1 MGKLRK
7 FMIALC
13 IATGISCLAGAA
25 ACAANEPEYYV
36 LTAEGAG
43 VDIVFIDNMEGFNN
57 GGKVKEGVNVRFK
70 IEVGAN
76 ATGEPAVKVNDEL
89 LLPDAEGVYSFTMSA
104 ATVIKVDNIS
114 TLSTLTFDKSQ
125 KTTDSSGA
133 EYKTV
138 LRMTYTDLEGK
149 TLYSGMV
156 DGEAKD
162 EDVVME
168 YDVKAVNG
176 EPFSFKINLSPY
188 YVQEFDV
195 SYNTEVLLP
204 DENGVYTIEAVD
216 GNATIAVTGVKQED
230 SFIQRGDGDGT
241 EDNPFLLK
249 RPIDLFNMAALV
261 NSSFYAGYNAAHYK
275 LAADIDMKG
284 EQLYVS
290 GDASNSTAIFS
301 GTFDG
306 DGHTISNFYITD
318 EVVDQETYAEEYLP
332 YVGLFGYVAATM
344 TSPAVI
350 KDVTLSDYEVLTHPG
365 AAGAG
370 VYVGS
375 VVGFGIGVE
384 ISGCKLVNGTVSSEG
399 DDNQM
404 ICMGGVAGV
413 LQAAYSNAGGSLITY
428 DSFIYGCGTDIEV
441 IGSGSPRSTGGIAGY
456 LVSSDI
462 NAIAYVSDCY
472 SLGDV
477 NGGMHVG
484 GIVGT
489 LGLLS
494 SVYNCYATGEII
506 ANNYLSMQG
515 LNDAYKGAYAGG
527 IVGYAETDTL
537 ISNCYSGVSNTY
549 AQSSNGASWQATGDI
564 VAKAAGAGEVSITSA
579 GLISLNCLTSTT
591 AANDDTF
598 RNVLGWSEREWAFN
612 GGYPTLNAL
621 SDGAENKITVTVKAG
636 DTLVLTADNTV
647 GAGYRTIYKWYND
660 GVLDEYIVNTAD
672 GLRSWGY
679 YFDKALTQKVT
690 SGYVPTRDVTLY
702 VGFADYSEITGKYYI
717 DAIGA
722 VSDDTVGDGRISD
735 FKAGSAYVVFNDDGT
750 ADFRYGGMTY
760 TSPYT
765 YDGETIT
772 LLYSAVLSTIFT
784 DTRTEGSLFSFTGT
798 VDGRTLTLKTLAS
811 LVQSTSGETTT
822 YGYVNVTV
830 EAIKEENLGVYGRYY
845 GTNRTIYCFAG
856 DGNGTSTTSAGTIS
870 EFTFSVSDDGTVTST
885 LGNITLGADGAITKI
900 GNTSVTKLDEFYGT
914 WKRNAN
920 AVYSVAFDGR
930 GTVNYLGESVQYTVS
945 DGVATFT
952 AGGKQHTAQ
961 FEGGLLSVDGV
972 TYSDGAGYT
981 GKWFYSGVDEQIT
994 LTLDGIGES
1003 GYGEAIISY
1012 LGGVVTDVAAQYDVT
1027 KSGSLTYIRIYVGN
1041 VLYGELSIA
1050 DGAAQKIISGSFFSL
1065 LNDAYYTSTSFY
1077 LYDNFEGTWAS
1088 GVEEFDSITFNGK
1101 GAYNVAATGE
1111 TFAISG
1117 SVTARTA
1124 GGTTTKGTYSLTSA
1138 TAGTMNM
1145 GGKTYSIAY
1154 DELEDTFTMTAADDG
1169 KIKFAR
1175 RDMWYGVELYDGDG
1189 LSYTFDGKGYIGGTL
1204 TVSDGSEYGY
1214 TVTDGVT
1221 VLSDG
1226 RTLAANGQT
1235 FDLGG
1240 TQLSLRTGFAGE
1252 WIANGNRP
1260 VTITEADSNFNA
1272 KLTFDG
1278 KEYIFT
1284 YNPQTG
1290 TLVRSGE
1297 GKLDAATVKL
1307 LGSYEMSIT
1316 ALFDGDDAYI
1326 NCIKWSE
1333 ADGWAGEFK
1342 AADGS
1347 SYTFDGLGRATYGQ
1361 GTVIYKNGNTL
1372 TTYSYTVDKFGTPSI
1387 KADVTKVFVRVD
1399 GEGGYSADGY
1409 EERFDFVEP
1418 NSYQGRYAYVDG
1430 GEAEYYF
1437 DGGSTLYVST
1447 DGGKTYA
1454 KAYSYE
1460 VVSETEVR
1468 LTSGNS
1474 VKKGTL
1480 TKSGN
1485 YYTIEITDAE

>member
-7 FMIALC
+7 FLIALC
-13 IATGISCLAGAA
+13 VATGVSCLAGAA

-70 IEVGAN
+70 IEIGSN
-76 ATGEPAVKVNDEL
+76 ATGEPAVKVNDQL
-89 LLPDAEGVYSFTMSA
+89 LFPDDSGVYTFTMTA
-104 ATVIKVDNIS
+104 ATVIKVDNVS
-114 TLSTLTFDKSQ
+114 TLSTLTFDKTQ
-125 KTTDSSGA
+125 KSTDSSGT

-138 LRMTYTDLEGK
+138 LRMTYTDTEGN
-149 TLYSGMV
+149 TLYPGTV
-156 DGEAKD
+156 DGEVTD

-168 YDVKAVNG
+168 YSVKAVNG
-176 EPFSFKINLSPY
+176 EPFSFKINMSSY
-188 YVQEFDV
+188 YVQDFDV
-195 SYNTEVLLP
+195 SCNTEVLTP
-204 DENGVYTIEAVD
+204 DANGVYTIDEVS
-216 GNATIAVTGVKQED
+216 GNSTISVTGVTQED
-230 SFIQRGDGDGT
+230 SFIQRGEGDGSA
-241 EDNPFLLK
+241 ENPFLLR
-249 RPIDLFNMAALV
+249 RPIDLYNMAALV
-261 NSSFYAGYNAAHYK
+261 NSSFYVGFNAAHYK

-290 GDASNSTAIFS
+290 GDASNSTAVFC

-332 YVGLFGYVAATM
+332 YVGLFGYAAAT
-344 TSPAVI
+344 TASPAVI
-350 KDVTLSDYEVLTHPG
+350 KDVTLSDYEVITHPG

-384 ISGCKLVNGTVSSEG
+384 VSGCKLVNGTVSAEG

-413 LQAAYSNAGGSLITY
+413 LQAAYRNAGGSVITY

-441 IGSGSPRSTGGIAGY
+441 IGSGSPRSTGGIVGY
-456 LVSSDI
+456 LVSSDT

-472 SLGDV
+472 SLGNV

-489 LGLLS
+489 LGLFS

-537 ISNCYSGVSNTY
+537 IYGCYSGVLNTY
-549 AQSSNGASWQATGDI
+549 AQSSNGAAWQATGDI
-564 VAKAAGAGEVSITSA
+564 AAKAAGAGEVSITSA
-579 GLISLNCLTSTT
+579 ELISLNCLTSSA

-621 SDGAENKITVTVKAG
+621 PDSVENKITVTVKSG
-636 DTLVLTADNTV
+636 DTLVLTAENTV
-647 GAGYRTIYKWYND
+647 GAGYSTIYKWYND

-690 SGYVPTRDVTLY
+690 SGYVPTKDVTLY

-722 VSDDTVGDGRISD
+722 VSDDTLGEGRISD

-765 YDGETIT
+765 YDGKTVT
-772 LLYSAVLSTIFT
+772 LLYSAVLSTVFT

-798 VDGRTLTLKTLAS
+798 ADGRVLTLRTLAS

-822 YGYVNVTV
+822 YDYVTVTV
-830 EAIKEENLGVYGRYY
+830 EAIKEDDVGVYGRYY
-845 GTNRTIYCFAG
+845 GSNRTVYYFAP
-856 DGNGTSTTSAGTIS
+856 DGNGTATTSNGTVS
-870 EFTFSVSDDGTVTST
+870 TFTFSVADDGAVTST
-885 LGNITLGADGAITKI
+885 LGNITVGTDGAISRI
-900 GNTSVTKLDEFYGT
+900 GNTTLTKLDAFYGT
-914 WKRNAN
+914 WKKDAN
-920 AVYSVAFDGR
+920 AAYSIVFDGR
-930 GTVNYLGESVQYTVS
+930 GTVTYFGTSAQYTVT

-952 AGGKQHTAQ
+952 AGGRQHSAE
-961 FEGGLLSVDGV
+961 FVDGLLSVDGES
-972 TYSDGAGYT
+972 YSDGSGYT
-981 GKWFYSGVDEQIT
+981 GKWFYSGVTEQIT
-994 LTLDGIGES
+994 LDLRGIGEY

-1012 LGGVVTDVAAQYDVT
+1012 AGNVVNDVAAQYDVT
-1027 KSGSLTYIRIYVGN
+1027 KTGGSTYIRVYVDN
-1041 VLYGELSIA
+1041 VLYGELTISDTA
-1050 DGAAQKIISGSFFSL
+1050 TQKVISGSFFSL
-1065 LNDAYYTSTSFY
+1065 FNDGYYSAAAFY
-1077 LYDNFEGTWAS
+1077 LYDNFEGTWT
-1088 GVEEFDSITFNGK
+1088 GNVDGFDSITFNGK
-1101 GAYNVAATGE
+1101 GAYTVAATDD
-1111 TFAISG
+1111 TFAIKG

-1124 GGTTTKGTYSLTSA
+1124 GGSITTGTYSLTNA
-1138 TAGTMNM
+1138 TNGTMTI
-1145 GGKTYSIAY
+1145 GGKTYSIVY
-1154 DELEDTFTMTAADDG
+1154 DELAGSFTMNAPDG
-1169 KIKFAR
+1169 AKSVFAR
-1175 RDMWYGVELYDGDG
+1175 RDSWYGVVLYDGDG
-1189 LSYTFDGKGYIGGTL
+1189 LSYTFDGKGYIGGKL
-1204 TVSDGSEYGY
+1204 TVSDGSEFGY
-1214 TVTDGVT
+1214 TVTNGVT
-1221 VLSDG
+1221 ELSDG
-1226 RTLAANGQT
+1226 RVLAANGQT

-1240 TQLSLRTGFAGE
+1240 KQLSLKTGYAGE
-1252 WIANGNRP
+1252 WIANGNRA
-1260 VTITEADSNFNA
+1260 VTITEADSNFA
-1272 KLTFDG
+1272 VTLTFG
-1278 KEYIFT
+1278 GQEYAFT
-1284 YNPQTG
+1284 YNPQAG
-1290 TLVRSGE
+1290 TLTRTGE
-1297 GKLDAATVKL
+1297 NELDVATVKL

-1316 ALFDGDDAYI
+1316 ALLDGDDAYI
-1326 NCIKWSE
+1326 SCIKATE

-1347 SYTFDGLGRATYGQ
+1347 SYTFDGLGKAVYGE
-1361 GTVIYKNGNTL
+1361 GTVIYKNGGTQ
-1372 TTYSYTVDKFGTPSI
+1372 TKYSYKVDSFGTPSI
-1387 KADVTKVFVRVD
+1387 KAGVTKVFVLTD
-1399 GEGGYSADGY
+1399 GESGYSAAGSSEKY
-1409 EERFDFVEP
+1409 DFVEP
-1418 NSYQGRYAYVDG
+1418 NSYQGIYAYADG
-1430 GEAEYYF
+1430 GATEYYF
-1437 DGGSTLYVST
+1437 DGGCTLYVST
-1447 DGGKTYA
+1447 DGGETYT

-1460 VVSETEVR
+1460 VVSESEVR
-1468 LTSGNS
+1468 LTSGDS

-1480 TKSGN
+1480 TKNGN
-1485 YYTIEITDAE
+1485 YYNLEITDAE